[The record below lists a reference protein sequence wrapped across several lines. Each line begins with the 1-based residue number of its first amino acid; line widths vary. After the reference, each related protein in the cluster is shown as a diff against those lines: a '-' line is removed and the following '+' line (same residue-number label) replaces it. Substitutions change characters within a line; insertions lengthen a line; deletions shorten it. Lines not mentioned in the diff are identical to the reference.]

1 MSLSP
6 VVASIAA
13 SPVSF
18 LDAGAP
24 DADVVLSCRIA
35 FMRNLTGLPFPVNAP
50 KSIRQ
55 KVANLVQDE
64 LKRLM
69 EEGVCPLYRKIP
81 LSEIGMEDREIL

>member
-50 KSIRQ
+50 KSIR
-55 KVANLVQDE
+55 
-64 LKRLM
+64 
-69 EEGVCPLYRKIP
+69 
-81 LSEIGMEDREIL
+81 